1 MTPKPVSIAANRTV
15 YFKPSLTPSG
25 ELRKTNQRIDK
36 KHSTGYEKPVT
47 PGQSREQRESGFSYP
62 NFSMS
67 AANGLSS
74 GVGSGGGKM
83 RRERTRFVASKPPEE
98 EVGFSPSYS

>member
-1 MTPKPVSIAANRTV
+1 
-15 YFKPSLTPSG
+15 
-25 ELRKTNQRIDK
+25 
-36 KHSTGYEKPVT
+36 
-47 PGQSREQRESGFSYP
+47 
-62 NFSMS
+62 MS

-98 EVGFSPSYS
+98 EVGYMLIFLKFIKSFGIVVVRGVPEGWVLGETQHRNE

>member
-1 MTPKPVSIAANRTV
+1 
-15 YFKPSLTPSG
+15 
-25 ELRKTNQRIDK
+25 
-36 KHSTGYEKPVT
+36 
-47 PGQSREQRESGFSYP
+47 
-62 NFSMS
+62 MS

-98 EVGFSPSYS
+98 EVGYMLIFLRFIKSFGVVVVRGVLEGWVLGETQHRNE